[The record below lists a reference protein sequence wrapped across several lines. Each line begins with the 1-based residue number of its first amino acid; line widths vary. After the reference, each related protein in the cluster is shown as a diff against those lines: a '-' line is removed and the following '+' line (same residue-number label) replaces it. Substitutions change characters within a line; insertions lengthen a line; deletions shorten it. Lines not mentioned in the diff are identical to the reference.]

1 MYGSERTGMKRASSI
16 RVKILVPLV
25 ILMSFLLISS
35 TAVFIVTTNTTRN
48 TILDGQLAEETQ
60 RLRAAMERS
69 ELDVSNSARGFA
81 RSPELVQA
89 MLDDAAGDNAVLR
102 MDDVAVVVRDRFRLD
117 QVVVTNSEQQARVN
131 IATYSD
137 LTLLRFYTD
146 ETLAECLRQ
155 HSVHTLQAPE
165 TTLLI
170 GCAPVYAV
178 VNDPDGSD
186 TPTRMIIGTV
196 YTVRDVARMLPDLRR
211 ELGLMANIESPD
223 IPALNGAISVVDT
236 ASAEGETY
244 SRDGF
249 RIKHIELSTGGSSL
263 DLVLLLNEQQIN
275 TIVDSGLQVM
285 IISNILMLLLLLSVV
300 YLMMQQLTRPVLQL
314 ARSAQLVAAG
324 DLDQHLPTTS
334 RDEIGTLM
342 SSFNTMIDGL
352 REREQAERQREL
364 AEREREVA
372 EASSRAKST
381 FLANM
386 SHELRTP
393 LNAIIGYS
401 EMLQEEAEDLNEPAL
416 ASDLQKI
423 QSAGNHL
430 LSLINDILDISK
442 IEADRMELHLE
453 PFPISSLIEDVI
465 DTSKPLAQQNKN
477 TLVVNCSDNLG
488 TMYADQTRT
497 RQILLNLLSN
507 ACKFTHNGTITL
519 HVVTHW
525 QQGYEPGEPSDSQV
539 LCPLNADGIIVF
551 RISDT
556 GIGMTTEQMNKLFTP
571 FMQADQSTTRKYGGT
586 GLGLAI
592 TRRLCQIMGGDV
604 TVESMP
610 DRGSTFTVTLP
621 LKGNSYEKIS

>member
-1 MYGSERTGMKRASSI
+1 
-16 RVKILVPLV
+16 
-25 ILMSFLLISS
+25 
-35 TAVFIVTTNTTRN
+35 
-48 TILDGQLAEETQ
+48 
-60 RLRAAMERS
+60 
-69 ELDVSNSARGFA
+69 
-81 RSPELVQA
+81 
-89 MLDDAAGDNAVLR
+89 
-102 MDDVAVVVRDRFRLD
+102 
-117 QVVVTNSEQQARVN
+117 
-131 IATYSD
+131 
-137 LTLLRFYTD
+137 
-146 ETLAECLRQ
+146 
-155 HSVHTLQAPE
+155 
-165 TTLLI
+165 
-170 GCAPVYAV
+170 
-178 VNDPDGSD
+178 
-186 TPTRMIIGTV
+186 
-196 YTVRDVARMLPDLRR
+196 
-211 ELGLMANIESPD
+211 
-223 IPALNGAISVVDT
+223 
-236 ASAEGETY
+236 
-244 SRDGF
+244 
-249 RIKHIELSTGGSSL
+249 
-263 DLVLLLNEQQIN
+263 VLLLNEQQIN